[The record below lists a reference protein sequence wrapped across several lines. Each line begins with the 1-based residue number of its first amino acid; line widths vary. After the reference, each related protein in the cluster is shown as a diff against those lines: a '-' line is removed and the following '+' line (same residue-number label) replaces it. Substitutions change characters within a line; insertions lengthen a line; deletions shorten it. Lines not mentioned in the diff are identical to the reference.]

1 MGEKGWLRWGR
12 SGVEG
17 TKESWAPAD
26 TSRTPPSAFCLAQ
39 HPHSAHV
46 GAPQRRTN
54 FDALRAPVGH
64 FPRRFFLPQSCASAT
79 GTLMA
84 LRRFTNFCLCRRCA
98 APEIFSLPLLWHG
111 DFELASGASQLCPMP
126 KATIMPLRAL
136 TRRPPPLLICPA
148 VLGAVG
154 LEPHLTGSSPCFV
167 LLFLRKTSVS
177 FSINT

>member
-26 TSRTPPSAFCLAQ
+26 TSRTPPSAFFLAQ

-64 FPRRFFLPQSCASAT
+64 FLRRFFLPQSCASAT

-84 LRRFTNFCLCRRCA
+84 LRRFTTFDVAQLRKF
-98 APEIFSLPLLWHG
+98 FSLPLLWHG
-111 DFELASGASQLCPMP
+111 EFKLASGASQLCPMP
-126 KATIMPLRAL
+126 KATIMPFRAF

-167 LLFLRKTSVS
+167 LLFLRKTSVP